1 MSIVS
6 RIFHGAG
13 DWSHGGPIGAL
24 LERFVA
30 HLPHLPHLPHLQGHH
45 ELPADDPRRR
55 VAFTI
60 AVIALGAKMARA
72 DGEVTRDEV
81 AAFGE
86 VFQVPAGEEEHV
98 RMIFDL
104 ARKSTAGFASY
115 ARQVGRLFAGNRA
128 VLEDLLGGLFHIAL
142 ADGTVCAAEDR
153 YLREVAHH
161 FGFSAAE
168 YARIRALYLGS
179 PESEDDDPHRIL
191 GVDRSASP
199 DDIRIAYRR
208 LVRENHPDL
217 LVAQGLPPECL
228 ALANSRVARI
238 NAAHDRLVK
247 TPAG

>member
-1 MSIVS
+1 MSVIG
-6 RIFHGAG
+6 RIFHGAT

-24 LERFVA
+24 LERA
-30 HLPHLPHLPHLQGHH
+30 ASHLPHLPHLHH
-45 ELPADDPRRR
+45 ETRPADDPRRR

-86 VFQVPAGEEEHV
+86 VFQVPPGEEEHV
-98 RMIFDL
+98 RLIFDL
-104 ARKSTAGFASY
+104 ARRSTHGFESY
-115 ARQVGRLFAGNRA
+115 ARQIGRLFAGNRL

-142 ADGTVCAAEDR
+142 ADGEVCGAEDQ

-161 FGFSAAE
+161 FGFTPQE
-168 YARIRALYLGS
+168 YARVRMLYAGA
-179 PESEDDDPHRIL
+179 PDKGEDDPHHIL
-191 GVDRSASP
+191 GIDHSASEDEIRSA
-199 DDIRIAYRR
+199 YHR

-217 LVAQGLPPECL
+217 LMAQGLPPECI

-247 TPAG
+247 QAAG

>member
-1 MSIVS
+1 MSVVS
-6 RIFHGAG
+6 RIFHGAT

-24 LERFVA
+24 LERA
-30 HLPHLPHLPHLQGHH
+30 ASHLPHHLPHLHH
-45 ELPADDPRRR
+45 ERPADDPRQR

-86 VFQVPAGEEEHV
+86 VFQVPPGEEEHV
-98 RMIFDL
+98 RLIFDL
-104 ARKSTAGFASY
+104 ARRSTHGFESY
-115 ARQVGRLFAGNRA
+115 ARQIGRLFAGNKS

-142 ADGTVCAAEDR
+142 ADGAVCAAEDQ

-161 FGFSAAE
+161 FGFTPEE
-168 YARIRALYLGS
+168 YARIRLFYVGAPDETGEDPHHILGIGRGA
-179 PESEDDDPHRIL
+179 SEDE
-191 GVDRSASP
+191 
-199 DDIRIAYRR
+199 IRTAYHR

-217 LVAQGLPPECL
+217 LMAQGLPPECI

-238 NAAHDRLVK
+238 NAAHDRLAK
-247 TPAG
+247 SPAG